1 MTFLGKL
8 FTVLILIC
16 SIFLTAVAVMLAASQ
31 QNWQQ
36 QALENKATAENLNL
50 QLVAS
55 QGVIEELEDS
65 LQRERVTSR
74 LALQR
79 LQVQLLVEQARYGAQ
94 ETKLA
99 DLERTNTQQ
108 QASLEQNGRR
118 LEELTGEN
126 RTLRDNLNEATTTL
140 HSALTRVTN
149 LTDENY
155 KLEGEIVRLTERS
168 GQLAND
174 VAQIERVMTAYG
186 LDRGS
191 LTAHIPPRVDGVIT
205 GISGEVKGLVEI
217 SLGLDDGIR
226 VGHRLDV
233 LRDGR
238 YLGAVIVKSVS
249 DNRSTA
255 EIIPELNEA
264 PIRENDLVTT
274 QLENQSR
281 G

>member
-31 QNWQQ
+31 QNWKQ
-36 QALENKATAENLNL
+36 QALENKASAESL
-50 QLVAS
+50 QRQLLAS
-55 QGVIEELEDS
+55 RNEVELRKTELE
-65 LQRERVTSR
+65 RERVTSR

-79 LQVQLLVEQARYGAQ
+79 LQVQLLVEQARYGEQ
-94 ETKLA
+94 EQKLA
-99 DLERTNTQQ
+99 ASDTRDRDLR
-108 QASLEQNGRR
+108 AQNKIFQDR
-118 LEELTGEN
+118 LTALDDEN
-126 RTLRDNLNEATTTL
+126 RVLRDNLNEATTTL
-140 HSALTRVTN
+140 HAAMTRVTN

-155 KLEGEIVRLTERS
+155 KLEGEITRLTERS

-186 LDRGS
+186 LDRAS

-205 GISGEVKGLVEI
+205 SVSAEVKGLVEL
-217 SLGLDDGIR
+217 SLGSDDGIR

-238 YLGAVIVKSVS
+238 YLGAVIVKTVS
-249 DNRSTA
+249 DNRATA

-264 PIRENDLVTT
+264 PIRENDIVTT
-274 QLENQSR
+274 QLDAPSR

>member
-16 SIFLTAVAVMLAASQ
+16 SIFLTAIAVMLSASQ
-31 QNWQQ
+31 QNWKQM
-36 QALENKATAENLNL
+36 ALDNKSKAESL
-50 QLVAS
+50 QRQLSAS
-55 QGVIEELEDS
+55 QNEVERRKTELE
-65 LQRERVTSR
+65 RERVTSR

-94 ETKLA
+94 ESLLA
-99 DLERTNTQQ
+99 DARRRDTQQ
-108 QASLEQNGRR
+108 QETMSQNARR

-140 HSALTRVTN
+140 HTAMTRVTN

-155 KLEGEIVRLTERS
+155 KLEGEITRLTERS

-205 GISGEVKGLVEI
+205 GISADVKGLVEL

-238 YLGAVIVKSVS
+238 YLGTVIVKTVS

-264 PIRENDLVTT
+264 PIRENDVVTT
-274 QLENQSR
+274 QLEAPTR

>member
-191 LTAHIPPRVDGVIT
+191 LTAHI
-205 GISGEVKGLVEI
+205 
-217 SLGLDDGIR
+217 
-226 VGHRLDV
+226 
-233 LRDGR
+233 
-238 YLGAVIVKSVS
+238 
-249 DNRSTA
+249 
-255 EIIPELNEA
+255 
-264 PIRENDLVTT
+264 
-274 QLENQSR
+274 
-281 G
+281 